1 MTIGVQADV
10 RRIAQA
16 LTLPEY
22 LEAWL
27 CLPGRGGEPCLVA
40 SQNRNGFRLDG
51 YSDGGAAVRIITSYC
66 FRHQRKIRLLWRRIC
81 ELNYSESIVD
91 FRVRGNFGASVLEL
105 HHIGFDSAGEYLWSQ
120 ELWRAS
126 FAKLTSLLL
135 PIP

>member
-1 MTIGVQADV
+1 MTIGVNADA

-27 CLPGRGGEPCLVA
+27 CMPGRSMESHLVA
-40 SQNRNGFRLDG
+40 SQNPDGYRLDA
-51 YSDGGAAVRIITSYC
+51 YSDGRVAVRIIASYC
-66 FRHQRKIRLLWRRIC
+66 FQHQRKMRLLWRKVC
-81 ELNYSESIVD
+81 ELDYTESIVD

-105 HHIGFDSAGEYLWSQ
+105 NHAGFDSADEYLWGQ

-126 FAKLTSLLL
+126 LAKLTSLFL
-135 PIP
+135 PLS